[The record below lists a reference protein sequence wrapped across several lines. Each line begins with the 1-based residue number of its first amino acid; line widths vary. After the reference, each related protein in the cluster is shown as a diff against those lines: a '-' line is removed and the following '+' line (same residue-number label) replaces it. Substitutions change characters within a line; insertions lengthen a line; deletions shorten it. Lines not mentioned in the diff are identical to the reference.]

1 MAAAAFH
8 LAAEMGATASPVDAF
23 LAASLE
29 PMHGPGWIRS
39 EMGMQ
44 GLERRTVN
52 EKRESG
58 GGKGW
63 VHWCVVVHGGLFVTT
78 DGRVMFCA
86 FQGRSR
92 LLPWWRVSLEKQLL
106 HRAGHRSS
114 TPPVTATYSL

>member
-1 MAAAAFH
+1 
-8 LAAEMGATASPVDAF
+8 
-23 LAASLE
+23 
-29 PMHGPGWIRS
+29 
-39 EMGMQ
+39 MGMQ

-114 TPPVTATYSL
+114 TPLLPPPIHYNTGRGNAIAGTAHGTAMTLTKRSS